1 MNDGF
6 VRAFQRLLCALPFA
20 LVISSAAAT
29 QFSDDEFVFGN
40 WFGLR
45 DTLFEHGLDVQ
56 LHYNTQPM
64 WNVSGGEQKGGH
76 YLHNIGLDFLVD
88 FGKIGGPKNTS
99 FLLRLSQRDGNSV
112 SKEEVAPSEG
122 GHTFTVQEIH
132 GEQTFKVVNAQF
144 NIRLLDD
151 RLDITA
157 GRIVGNDDF
166 HKTQW
171 NCHFVNNSF
180 CGSPKTAFLQNPGSF
195 TAYPTAAWGTRARFD
210 FENRHWTTM
219 WAIYDGDPDL
229 RDGRPSKNGSNN
241 NGTDW
246 EFGDNGVLIAGELW
260 FHRNRDSDSKL
271 PGVFK
276 VGGFWM
282 TGNYQDLGRTDD
294 STLDDSR
301 MVWGI
306 VDHMLYRER
315 SGSDEGLGS
324 FATFF
329 YSLDDKVNEMDY
341 YVSAGLVYTGLF
353 PGRNND
359 KTGLA
364 FSRGWFTDA
373 LKSARRAEGKPNKH
387 QEAVIELNHKFEMG
401 NGVTFTPDIQYVIDP
416 AGTAE
421 ISDAFLIGARTTI
434 QF

>member
-1 MNDGF
+1 MKLDF
-6 VRAFQRLLCALPFA
+6 ARHFRRYLHLLSLT
-20 LVISSAAAT
+20 LVFSNAAAT
-29 QFSDDEFVFGN
+29 QYPDSDFLLGS

-45 DTLFEHGLDVQ
+45 DTLFEHGLDLQ
-56 LHYNTQPM
+56 FHYNTQPM

-88 FGKIGGPKNTS
+88 LEKVGGLKNTS

-144 NIRLLDD
+144 NISLLDE

-195 TAYPTAAWGTRARFD
+195 TAYPTAQWGTRARLD
-210 FENRHWTTM
+210 SPDRNWTGM
-219 WAIYDGDPDL
+219 VALYDGDPEL
-229 RDGRPSKNGSNN
+229 RDGDPSSKSSNN

-246 EFGDNGVLIAGELW
+246 DIGENGILLAGELW
-260 FHRNRDSDSKL
+260 YHRNRDSDSKL

-276 VGGFWM
+276 VGAFWM
-282 TGNYQDLGRTDD
+282 TGNYQDLGEIDD
-294 STLDDSR
+294 STVSENG

-315 SGSDEGLGS
+315 SGSGQGLGS

-353 PGRNND
+353 PGRYND

-364 FSRGWFTDA
+364 FSKGWFTDE
-373 LKSARRAEGKPNKH
+373 LKSSRRAEGKPIKH
-387 QEAVIELNHKFEMG
+387 HESVIELNHKFEMG
-401 NGVTFTPDIQYVIDP
+401 HGVTFTPDIQYIIDP
-416 AGTAE
+416 AGTKE
-421 ISDAFLIGARTTI
+421 ISNAFLIGARTTV